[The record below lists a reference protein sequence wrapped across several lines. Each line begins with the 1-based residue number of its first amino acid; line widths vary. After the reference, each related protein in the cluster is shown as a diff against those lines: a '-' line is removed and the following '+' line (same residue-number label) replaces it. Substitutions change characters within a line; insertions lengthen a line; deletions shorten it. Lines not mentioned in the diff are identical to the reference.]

1 MSVSSLHHHFKA
13 VAAMSPLQFQKQLR
27 LQEARRIMI
36 SEHVD
41 AATAGHRVGYE
52 SQSQFNREYGR
63 LFGSPPARDVK
74 RLREL
79 QLGRVSG

>member
-1 MSVSSLHHHFKA
+1 
-13 VAAMSPLQFQKQLR
+13 
-27 LQEARRIMI
+27 MI

-52 SQSQFNREYGR
+52 SQSQFNRECSR

-74 RLREL
+74 RLHERPTGSEIANAKT
-79 QLGRVSG
+79 QTGGATPSRRFRPRSRNSASASCR